1 MATLKSNKRY
11 LNTYEGIYDKISKMP
26 AFRPDEWTVAAN
38 EGAMDMYAAAVD
50 KLNKSNFD
58 YDAYAEELNLD
69 FADTRTRMTALY
81 NAAFADTENKDK
93 ERTRKVIRDGQE
105 ITEKYFASDYDYTK
119 ELIKSNTGYARE
131 QFMTQVAQRAKDE
144 AGFFADFLS
153 TLGTGVAGLAT
164 GLMTGIDNLW
174 AFSKTAVNYVLSA
187 GRIDPVEWMSSDENR
202 IFEDVIPALA
212 DFETEY
218 STMRNVDGSYTTL
231 GKYIGGV
238 MNSLGQM
245 VPSMALGYFT
255 GGAGTAAGLS
265 AKAVGITSQV
275 ASQGSF
281 YAGMM
286 AGNVQESYQQFK
298 DMGADVDS
306 ASILANSAIKSALQW
321 GIERGLGK
329 ILGGTNLDNMVFG
342 VGQKGIASKS
352 LTRSGIFRLLK
363 DAGQEGLEEV
373 LQDTSDFL
381 VNDAFSVYIDAY
393 GVNNELTL
401 QQLFDAAI
409 MGAIASFAGSA
420 KNVLTTRRMVDVKG
434 QKLNKIAS
442 YEYGVNME
450 SFIKNSNEVIEEV
463 KRIENNKSNG
473 ITTDVTSDK
482 LLKAAALETYAAYR
496 MITSIYQ
503 EIGDE
508 RFKKANE
515 LLDTITKNI
524 KEGKYTEKDYTEYVE
539 TMKSQ
544 LGHISELTLKKVA
557 DELSKKDVTK
567 VNQTVTKKDVKDKG
581 GEGTVSEQKKKL
593 EELLTSSDANSV
605 STTDGNVETI
615 VDDNII
621 ISEDRLSKESINEIL
636 QNLASQK
643 LVSSVTELAEK
654 VRLSNDIVEKY
665 RKFTGDDS
673 VDLKTAMTAILF
685 DKSFFGAVLVTG
697 NKDVYKFLSYFAE
710 MEKQLVRGKLR
721 DEIYRNKINEV
732 RKHWFESLAEYAII
746 HDEADLDW
754 TNEIKDAKEKKR
766 FIDRIKRERWTGSV
780 YNRVVEQGIDTL
792 DKNEQEVLKKRFY
805 DAFAQSQATR
815 YWNNLSSDRASA
827 RQAAMYALSQK
838 YHGLFNYK
846 YDGRTYMPDTSVGN
860 RVFNNF
866 LKAANLTVTTLL
878 DEKALSTADKIGNT
892 FENKSVLEYRQSQFS
907 EYTKGSYE
915 FVIKN
920 RTLQVL
926 YKGDVVGYTNLAKE
940 VNAVNEG
947 RFASNAV
954 GETSTRNKELASLL
968 RSDLG
973 VARGYTTIDDVIT
986 EPDLLNNET
995 RDAVKQF
1002 IKDRYGINVKSVD
1015 SQHTLLYLRHYF
1027 VDKLKTV
1034 SIVAKHDGTYVFANI
1049 EPITNMFLD
1058 KNIKITKDTKLV
1070 HIFKASRI
1078 PNGLKLKFVPG
1089 SDAAYFVPYKQSD
1102 VNGDNVTL
1110 FDNTIYIGEELLK
1123 ESPEYV
1129 RFAVAHE
1136 FQHAVQFANSLNLG
1150 LNANWLNRVEA
1161 KQRKEIIADIRKHKP
1176 QLFRNVA
1183 EGSVQELNIAQDYVY
1198 HSTGESQAYGLE
1210 GSEMLDFAPVISR
1223 NVNNQLTLVMPWS
1236 KIYAIK
1242 NVEPITDVAQSM
1254 IIKLADNLYQIE
1266 GLADLDNGKLNYDT
1280 RIDDWRVMHNTY
1292 TYFSK
1297 PVYKFADM
1305 QKNMTWKS
1313 AYEKLIAEQRTSPVY
1328 SLIVRWVRL
1337 PMNTDAAKSEEFK
1350 VNLKNNLSD
1359 KDKHLS
1365 RQLLHQVLAP
1375 DMPFEEFLE
1384 TDVNFCRMQRRGH
1397 LMSSPFVSCYAGATQ
1412 ESIKFCLEGF
1422 YSISSHPQDV
1432 LDTNMIVGTFKPK
1445 DILYYISGDESEILI
1460 EPSKIV
1466 DSKIFKMDNVIRY
1479 DADAVLNDYAIVSED
1494 GAVLVNPE
1502 LSLDKDDYAINIMN
1516 PLTDDILYSYSIA
1529 TGRWKDE
1536 VAPRFMGIIES
1547 DRTLDDYEE
1556 IEDDLELFDSQDD
1569 ITVNGITFHKKSDM
1583 RSDDLV
1589 IHQAYPAR
1597 VYNDS
1602 MFFSFDTNQ
1611 FYRANVLTDRL
1622 AVTNPEGRVITS
1634 EEVETSFAEGNE
1646 KWGMSLARKKS
1657 TEETGIRPPN
1667 KNELA
1672 EDDKRAKNFR
1682 SSPSSPTA
1690 KYAARYYQ
1698 LNEDGTQ
1705 RLDRKGKPLY
1715 NYVYG
1720 EEQKKKR
1727 YVGSRKYAGTKLE
1740 PFTRK
1745 YKKVQIAP
1753 ELQRFILSAEG
1764 LDPILQ
1770 EKIDGKLEGTL
1781 TVQDVMDYFR
1791 SKETIDDKTFK
1802 AINDAFW
1809 QNKHITTFE
1818 ELQKRIDTRMRE
1830 SWALYRVFKVVEEL
1844 HPHKNLLS
1852 DEENTFEWL
1861 YDLVKKNKKY
1871 LDLYVKFLS
1880 EFDTLIKYDKNGVI
1894 ISQKAIKIPDVYA
1907 RIRYMSKYDG
1917 TINSER
1923 NVGSVVRLA
1932 GVLKWETTER
1942 TNKYDLI
1949 EAYQDVVEDLD
1960 MSRDE
1965 IIDAIKNRE
1974 FVKKLKERE
1983 ANFEAEGKSYE
1994 EAKMESLMFLQELSE
2009 ELDGLSM
2016 SELTARYNDRNNL
2029 ERAVVEGVLTD
2040 AFGDYVVIPDGTPVV
2055 TSSHMVNRIKGMMRT
2070 IRRNLTGKELET
2082 IVKENSDIFEK
2093 DFTLRREVY
2102 QNAIK
2107 NKTRSGV
2114 HYENKTVDELTPLLD
2129 RIITIADKA
2138 KASYRNNRDSQKIRE
2153 RYEKEVAKRIKE
2165 QERNQRNQTAKK
2177 IPKIVEIVTEGES
2190 FTIETNKEI
2199 PMPLLKILQVHY
2211 NKTAKSSV
2219 KNLSSDNK
2227 RHVKMVSETFLEANA
2242 ENFNNLTQ
2250 GDVDAILDFY
2260 LNTDVSFNNATAPY
2274 QLAEIWTLTY
2284 LVKMGR
2290 KGTANYVID
2299 SDKLAKVED
2308 LLEKIIKRSATNL
2321 TTWRSAL
2328 KELNPELVIANELS
2342 RKAGVEID
2350 ENDISDIVKAI
2361 ETRDMKKVA
2370 EAKQK
2375 VYDKYLGKVRE
2386 RHNNRKKL
2394 DKALDKIL
2402 QYERLA
2408 MLSGPGTWVR
2418 NWASNQVIS
2427 GTNKVIDKLLSK
2439 LWPKIP
2445 VAEHQ
2450 YRIAGTKVSSEVASY
2465 IKANLID
2472 NKLLEMVIDSLSKY
2486 DIRQDTKGRSH
2497 ETVLAKMI
2505 SDSIAHEFKKGH
2517 ISENKYVAGLE
2528 DFIRKRISDDKA
2540 VQKAALSYLGKMI
2553 TEDLENGKAV
2563 SAEVLSVNY
2572 ITKDFM
2578 TYVAEAFKLAAYDY
2592 MHKPNFLFSLES
2604 QIARKSN
2611 TAYFMYKQIFPFAGA
2626 SWNWFLEGLK
2636 YSPVG
2641 LAKAIY
2647 NYAKLE
2653 NTIERMDKKRQQ
2665 FEYNDVGVSSNF
2677 AQYLTMRDITKGVI
2691 GSVGTLIGILLTAFG
2706 IAKIDEEDDQY
2717 KLNLFDGQVKL
2728 DISELFGTQG
2738 IFLGMAVT
2746 GAIMDDNAKV
2756 DDIVAAA
2763 LDQMFMDSTFS
2774 DFFNTFRY
2782 SENFGDWLT
2791 YQPVSMLNMMIPNF
2805 FKTISA
2811 VTTPY
2816 QVKYSDGV
2824 IGKIGR
2830 LAVNALPGL
2839 FLLFPHY
2846 YDPYTG
2852 EKQVSQKMWLLTKGI
2867 DKLTPFGLSVYN
2879 ISDTEKMMIEQGYK
2893 KSQLS
2898 GRYTVNGES
2907 VKLSAEE
2914 VEAINAYYGK
2924 LNAQDIKELRS
2935 DSVRYTVERDGK
2947 KKNLVWSQ
2955 MTETEKA
2962 AIVNRIMTNN
2972 SGYAKIKVLTEN
2984 GDYKYY
2990 ATDSEYRVLRELG
3003 IVDNIYRKTAKQ
3015 SGFVKN

>member
-1 MATLKSNKRY
+1 MTTLKSNKRY
-11 LNTYEGIYDKISKMP
+11 LNTYEGIYDRVSKMQ
-26 AFRPDEWTVAAN
+26 AFRPDEWTMAAN
-38 EGAMDMYAAAVD
+38 EGTMDMYAAAVD
-50 KLNKSNFD
+50 KLNKNNFD

-93 ERTRKVIRDGQE
+93 ERTRKVFRDGQE

-131 QFMTQVAQRAKDE
+131 QFMMQVAQRAKDE

-153 TLGTGVAGLAT
+153 ALGTGAAGLAT

-174 AFSKTAVNYVLSA
+174 AFSKTAVNYILSA

-265 AKAVGITSQV
+265 AEAVGITSQV

-306 ASILANSAIKSALQW
+306 ASILANSAIKSVLQL

-329 ILGGTNLDNMVFG
+329 ILGGTGLDNMVFG
-342 VGQKGIASKS
+342 IGQKGIASKG
-352 LTRSGIFRLLK
+352 LTRSGILRILK

-393 GVNNELTL
+393 GVNNELTM

-420 KNVLTTRRMVDVKG
+420 KNVLTARRMVDVKG

-450 SFIKNSNEVIEEV
+450 SFVKNSSEVIEEI
-463 KRIENNKSNG
+463 KRIENSKSQG
-473 ITTDVTSDK
+473 VTVDVTSDK
-482 LLKAAALETYAAYR
+482 LLKAAALETYSAYR

-544 LGHISELTLKKVA
+544 LGHVSELAFKKVV

-567 VNQTVTKKDVKDKG
+567 VKETVTKKNVKDKG

-615 VDDNII
+615 VDNDII

-654 VRLSNDIVEKY
+654 VRLSNDILEKY

-685 DKSFFGAVLVTG
+685 DKSFFGTVLVTG

-780 YNRVVEQGIDTL
+780 YNRMVGQGIDAL

-805 DAFAQSQATR
+805 NAFSQSQATR

-920 RTLQVL
+920 RTLQIL

-940 VNAVNEG
+940 VDAVNEG

-995 RDAVKQF
+995 RDAIKQF
-1002 IKDRYGINVKSVD
+1002 IKDRYGINVKFVD
-1015 SQHTLLYLRHYF
+1015 SQDALLYLRHYF

-1049 EPITNMFLD
+1049 EPITDMFLD

-1070 HIFKASRI
+1070 QIFKPSRI

-1136 FQHAVQFANSLNLG
+1136 FVHAVMFANGLNLG

-1176 QLFRNVA
+1176 QLFRNVV
-1183 EGSVQELNIAQDYVY
+1183 EGSAQELNIAQDYVY
-1198 HSTGESQAYGLE
+1198 HSTAESQAYGLE
-1210 GSEMLDFAPVISR
+1210 GSEMLDFAPVISQ
-1223 NVNNQLTLVMPWS
+1223 NVNNQLTLVMPWN
-1236 KIYAIK
+1236 KIYKIK
-1242 NVEPITDVAQSM
+1242 NVKPINDVAQSM
-1254 IIKLADNLYQIE
+1254 ITK
-1266 GLADLDNGKLNYDT
+1266 
-1280 RIDDWRVMHNTY
+1280 
-1292 TYFSK
+1292 
-1297 PVYKFADM
+1297 
-1305 QKNMTWKS
+1305 
-1313 AYEKLIAEQRTSPVY
+1313 
-1328 SLIVRWVRL
+1328 
-1337 PMNTDAAKSEEFK
+1337 
-1350 VNLKNNLSD
+1350 
-1359 KDKHLS
+1359 
-1365 RQLLHQVLAP
+1365 
-1375 DMPFEEFLE
+1375 
-1384 TDVNFCRMQRRGH
+1384 
-1397 LMSSPFVSCYAGATQ
+1397 
-1412 ESIKFCLEGF
+1412 
-1422 YSISSHPQDV
+1422 
-1432 LDTNMIVGTFKPK
+1432 
-1445 DILYYISGDESEILI
+1445 
-1460 EPSKIV
+1460 
-1466 DSKIFKMDNVIRY
+1466 
-1479 DADAVLNDYAIVSED
+1479 
-1494 GAVLVNPE
+1494 
-1502 LSLDKDDYAINIMN
+1502 
-1516 PLTDDILYSYSIA
+1516 
-1529 TGRWKDE
+1529 
-1536 VAPRFMGIIES
+1536 
-1547 DRTLDDYEE
+1547 
-1556 IEDDLELFDSQDD
+1556 
-1569 ITVNGITFHKKSDM
+1569 
-1583 RSDDLV
+1583 
-1589 IHQAYPAR
+1589 
-1597 VYNDS
+1597 
-1602 MFFSFDTNQ
+1602 
-1611 FYRANVLTDRL
+1611 
-1622 AVTNPEGRVITS
+1622 
-1634 EEVETSFAEGNE
+1634 EVETSFANLDSLYDQSLKHESKFKPIGEPDEHFDNVDYFDFLDNSSLNDELIVLSEDPDYNFVTDEQQNEAWERAYEVWEENYNDTLYSWVHGGKNGTKKDVISVLNSDLRRLSFELFNVTYAYGIPFKELLEMDIPFMRMQKNDRLFDDHFVSVSVLGNKYSMLYHLDKWNEVGDKINVIVGTMKLKDALLYIGEAESEVLIHPSKIYKKSKIYTFE
-1646 KWGMSLARKKS
+1646 KYDDGYYVSDGKNVDYVSQDLSPDFYGMSLQPKKS
-1657 TEETGIRPPN
+1657 TKETGVRPPN

-1672 EDDKRAKNFR
+1672 EDDERAKNFL
-1682 SSPSSPTA
+1682 SSASSPTA
-1690 KYAARYYQ
+1690 GYAARYYQ
-1698 LNEDGTQ
+1698 LNKDGTQ
-1705 RLDRKGKPLY
+1705 RLDKRGKPLY

-1770 EKIDGKLEGTL
+1770 EKIDGKLKGTL

-1830 SWALYRVFKVVEEL
+1830 SWALYRTFKVIKEL
-1844 HPHKNLLS
+1844 HPHKDLLS
-1852 DEENTFEWL
+1852 NEELTFEWF
-1861 YDLVKKNKKY
+1861 YDRVSKKKEY
-1871 LDLYVKFLS
+1871 LEVYAKLLT
-1880 EFDTLIKYDKNGVI
+1880 EYDMFNQMSI
-1894 ISQKAIKIPDVYA
+1894 DIPDVYA
-1907 RIRYMSKYDG
+1907 RTRYMSTYDG
-1917 TINSER
+1917 SVKSER
-1923 NVGSVVRLA
+1923 SVASVVRLV
-1932 GVLKWETTER
+1932 GLLNWEKTDRHT
-1942 TNKYDLI
+1942 KYDLV

-1965 IIDAIKNRE
+1965 IIEAIKTRE
-1974 FVKKLKERE
+1974 FVKKLKELE

-1994 EAKMESLMFLQELSE
+1994 EVKMESLMFLQELLK
-2009 ELDGLSM
+2009 ELHGLSM
-2016 SELTARYNDRNNL
+2016 SELTARYNGRDNL
-2029 ERAVVEGVLTD
+2029 ERAVVEGVVAD
-2040 AFGDYVVIPDGTPVV
+2040 AFGDYVVIPDSTPVV
-2055 TSSHMVNRIKGMMRT
+2055 TSSHMVNRMKGMMRT
-2070 IRRNLTGKELET
+2070 IRRNLTGKELEAT
-2082 IVKENSDIFEK
+2082 IKENSDIFEK

-2102 QNAIK
+2102 QNAIR

-2129 RIITIADKA
+2129 RIITIADNA

-2177 IPKIVEIVTEGES
+2177 IPKVVEIVTEGES

-2211 NKTAKSSV
+2211 NKTAKSAV

-2242 ENFNNLTQ
+2242 ENLNNLTQ

-2284 LVKMGR
+2284 LVKKGR

-2299 SDKLAKVED
+2299 SDKLTKVED

-2328 KELNPELVIANELS
+2328 KELNPELVIANEMS
-2342 RKAGVEID
+2342 RKAGVKIAE
-2350 ENDISDIVKAI
+2350 EDIGDIVKAI

-2375 VYDKYLGKVRE
+2375 VYDKYLGEVRE

-2418 NWASNQVIS
+2418 NWASNTVIS
-2427 GTNKVIDKLLSK
+2427 GTNKTIDKLLSK

-2445 VAEHQ
+2445 LAEHQ

-2563 SAEVLSVNY
+2563 STEVLSENY
-2572 ITKDFM
+2572 ITKNFM

-2665 FEYNDVGVSSNF
+2665 FEYNDVGVSSSF
-2677 AQYLTMRDITKGVI
+2677 AQYLTMRDISKGVI

-2805 FKTISA
+2805 FKTIST
-2811 VTTPY
+2811 VTMPY

-2824 IGKIGR
+2824 IGKIER

-2852 EKQVSQKMWLLTKGI
+2852 EKQVSQKFWPFTKAI
-2867 DKLTPFGLSVYN
+2867 DKMTPLGLSVYN

-2907 VKLSAEE
+2907 VRLSAKE

-2935 DSVRYTVERDGK
+2935 DSVRYVVERDGK

>member
-11 LNTYEGIYDKISKMP
+11 LNTYEGIYDRISKAQ

-38 EGAMDMYAAAVD
+38 EGTMDMYATAID
-50 KLNKSNFD
+50 KLNEKNFD
-58 YDAYAEELNLD
+58 YDAYADELNLD

-93 ERTRKVIRDGQE
+93 ERTRKVFRDGQE
-105 ITEKYFASDYDYTK
+105 FTEKYFASDYDYTK

-131 QFMTQVAQRAKDE
+131 QFMTQVAQNAKDE

-153 TLGTGVAGLAT
+153 ALGTGVAGLAT

-174 AFSKTAVNYVLSA
+174 AFSKTAVNYVLSM
-187 GRIDPVEWMSSDENR
+187 GKIDPVAWMSSDENR

-231 GKYIGGV
+231 GKYVGGV

-255 GGAGTAAGLS
+255 AGAGTAAGLS
-265 AKAVGITSQV
+265 AKAVGVASQV

-281 YAGMM
+281 YGGMM

-306 ASILANSAIKSALQW
+306 ASILANAAVKSALQW

-329 ILGGTNLDNMVFG
+329 ILGGTGLDNMVFG
-342 VGQKGIASKS
+342 IGQKGIASKS
-352 LTRSGIFRLLK
+352 LTRSGLIRVLK

-381 VNDAFSVYIDAY
+381 VNNAFSIYIDAY
-393 GVNNELTL
+393 GVNNELTM

-420 KNVLTTRRMVDVKG
+420 KNVITTRRMVDVKG

-450 SFIKNSNEVIEEV
+450 SFVKNSSEVIEEV
-463 KRIENNKSNG
+463 KRIESSKSQSV
-473 ITTDVTSDK
+473 TTDVTSDK

-515 LLDTITKNI
+515 LLDTITQNI
-524 KEGKYTEKDYTEYVE
+524 KDGKYTEKDYAEYVE

-544 LGHISELTLKKVA
+544 LGHVSELAFNKVV
-557 DELSKKDVTK
+557 DELAKKDVTEVK
-567 VNQTVTKKDVKDKG
+567 ETATKKSV
-581 GEGTVSEQKKKL
+581 EGKKETVSKQKEKLEKLLTVSEAD
-593 EELLTSSDANSV
+593 TVSV
-605 STTDGNVETI
+605 TDGNVETET
-615 VDDNII
+615 DNNII
-621 ISEDRLSKESINEIL
+621 ISENRLSNESINEIL
-636 QNLASQK
+636 KNLAAQK
-643 LVSSVTELAEK
+643 LVNGVTEMSSKIGLQKEI
-654 VRLSNDIVEKY
+654 LEKY
-665 RKFTGDDS
+665 RKFTGNDNTS
-673 VDLKTAMTAILF
+673 TKTAMTALLY
-685 DKSFFGAVLVTG
+685 DKHFFGAMLLTG
-697 NKDVYKFLSYFAE
+697 NKDVYRFLSYFSE
-710 MEKQLVRGKLR
+710 LEKGLVHGKLR
-721 DEIYRNKINEV
+721 DEIYRNKIEEV
-732 RKHWFESLAEYAII
+732 RKHWFESLTEYAII
-746 HDEADLDW
+746 HNEADLDW
-754 TNEIKDAKEKKR
+754 VNEIKDAKERKR
-766 FIDRIKRERWTGSV
+766 VTDRIKRERWTGDV
-780 YNRVVEQGIDTL
+780 HNKVVTKGIDAL
-792 DKNEQEVLKKRFY
+792 SKNEQEVLKKRFY
-805 DAFAQSQATR
+805 DAFSQSQATR
-815 YWNNLSSDRASA
+815 HWNNLSSDRASA
-827 RQAAMYALSQK
+827 RQASMNALSQK
-838 YHGLFNYK
+838 YHGLFDYK
-846 YDGRTYMPDTSVGN
+846 YDGKTYLPDTSIGN

-866 LKAANLTVTTLL
+866 LKAANLTISTLL
-878 DEKALSTADKIGNT
+878 DEKSLTRADKIGNT
-892 FENKSVLEYRQSQFS
+892 FDTKSVLEYRQSQFY
-907 EYTKGSYE
+907 EYSNHAYE
-915 FVIKN
+915 FTVKN

-926 YKGDVVGYTNLAKE
+926 YKGDVVGYTNLAKD
-940 VNAVNEG
+940 VDAVNEG
-947 RFASNAV
+947 RLASNAV
-954 GETSTRNKELASLL
+954 GETSTRNKELVTLL

-973 VARGYTTIDDVIT
+973 VMRGYTTIDDVIV
-986 EPDLLNNET
+986 EPNLLNDET
-995 RDAVKQF
+995 KNDIKQF
-1002 IKDRYGINVKSVD
+1002 IKNRYGINVKSVD
-1015 SQHTLLYLRHYF
+1015 SQHALLYLRHYF

-1034 SIVAKHDGTYVFANI
+1034 SVVAKHDGTYVFANI

-1070 HIFKASRI
+1070 QIFKESRI
-1078 PNGLKLKFVPG
+1078 PNGLKLKFVPN

-1150 LNANWLNRVEA
+1150 LNANWLNQVEG

-1176 QLFRNVA
+1176 QLFRNVT

-1210 GSEMLDFAPVISR
+1210 GSQMLDFAPVISQ

-1236 KIYAIK
+1236 KIYKIK
-1242 NVEPITDVAQSM
+1242 NVEPIADVAQSM
-1254 IIKLADNLYQIE
+1254 ITKLADNLYQIE

-1292 TYFSK
+1292 TYFNK

-1305 QKNMTWKS
+1305 RMNTTWRNVYDELVTKQKIS
-1313 AYEKLIAEQRTSPVY
+1313 SVGPLIDEW
-1328 SLIVRWVRL
+1328 IRL

-1350 VNLKNNLSD
+1350 VKLKDSLSNE
-1359 KDKHLS
+1359 DKHLS
-1365 RQLLHQVLAP
+1365 RQLLHHVLAP
-1375 DMPFEEFLE
+1375 DMPFDEFLE

-1445 DILYYISGDESEILI
+1445 DILCYISGDESEILI

-1479 DADAVLNDYAIVSED
+1479 DVDAVLNNYGIVSED
-1494 GAVLVNPE
+1494 GVVIVNPE
-1502 LSLDKDDYAINIMN
+1502 FSLDKNFYCINIIN
-1516 PLTDDILYSYSIA
+1516 SLTGEILYTYSIA
-1529 TGRWKDE
+1529 SEKWEDD

-1547 DRTLDDYEE
+1547 DRTFEEE
-1556 IEDDLELFDSQDD
+1556 IIEDGLELFDSQDD
-1569 ITVNGITFHKKSDM
+1569 VTINDITFHKKCDM
-1583 RSDDLV
+1583 RSRDAV
-1589 IHQAYPAR
+1589 IHQAYPVNYR
-1597 VYNDS
+1597 GKLF
-1602 MFFSFDTNQ
+1602 FFSFSRNR
-1611 FYRANVLTDRL
+1611 FYNANVLTDRL
-1622 AVTNPEGRVITS
+1622 AVTDPDGRVITS

-1657 TEETGIRPPN
+1657 TEETGVRPPN

-1672 EDDKRAKNFR
+1672 EDDKRAKNFI

-1690 KYAARYYQ
+1690 KYAARYYK

-1705 RLDRKGKPLY
+1705 RLDNQGKPIY
-1715 NYVYG
+1715 SYVPG
-1720 EEQKKKR
+1720 EGQKKKR

-1745 YKKVQIAP
+1745 YKRVQIAP

-1770 EKIDGKLEGTL
+1770 EKIDGKLKGTL

-1818 ELQKRIDTRMRE
+1818 ELQNHIDTQMRE
-1830 SWALYRVFKVVEEL
+1830 SWALYRVFRVEEEL
-1844 HPHKNLLS
+1844 HSYKDLLS
-1852 DEENTFEWL
+1852 SEEATFEWL
-1861 YDLVKKNKKY
+1861 YDLISKNEKY
-1871 LDLYVKFLS
+1871 LKAYAKLLAEYDAIHQRSFDIS
-1880 EFDTLIKYDKNGVI
+1880 ET
-1894 ISQKAIKIPDVYA
+1894 YA
-1907 RIRYMSKYDG
+1907 RTRYMSTYDG
-1917 TINSER
+1917 TLKSER
-1923 NVGSVVRLA
+1923 DVASVVRLA
-1932 GVLKWETTER
+1932 GVLNWNITHKNT
-1942 TNKYDLI
+1942 KYDLV
-1949 EAYQDVVEDLD
+1949 EVYQDVVEDLS

-1965 IIDAIKNRE
+1965 IIDAIKTRE
-1974 FVKKLKERE
+1974 FVKKGKELM
-1983 ANFEAEGKSYE
+1983 AEGRSYE
-1994 EAKMESLMFLQELSE
+1994 ETKMESLMFLQELSE

-2016 SELTARYNDRNNL
+2016 SELTARYNGRDNL
-2029 ERAVVEGVLTD
+2029 ERAAVEGVVAD
-2040 AFGDYVVIPDGTPVV
+2040 AFGDYVVIPDSTPVV
-2055 TSSHMVNRIKGMMRT
+2055 TSSHMVNRMRGMMRT
-2070 IRRNLTGKELET
+2070 IRRNLTGKELENLA
-2082 IVKENSDIFEK
+2082 KENSDIFEK

-2114 HYENKTVDELTPLLD
+2114 HYENKTVDELAPLLD

-2177 IPKIVEIVTEGES
+2177 IPKVVEIVTDGES

-2211 NKTAKSSV
+2211 NRTAKSSV

-2227 RHVKMVSETFLEANA
+2227 RHVKMVSETFLDANA

-2284 LVKMGR
+2284 LVKTGR
-2290 KGTANYVID
+2290 KGTANYIID
-2299 SDKLAKVED
+2299 ADKLAKVED

-2328 KELNPELVIANELS
+2328 KELNPEVTIASALS
-2342 RKAGVEID
+2342 RKAGVEIAD
-2350 ENDISDIVKAI
+2350 NDIESIIKAI
-2361 ETRDMKKVA
+2361 QTRDMEKVQT
-2370 EAKQK
+2370 AKNK
-2375 VYDKYLGKVRE
+2375 VYNKYIEDVRK
-2386 RHNNRKKL
+2386 RHNDRKKL
-2394 DKALDKIL
+2394 DKALDKII

-2418 NWASNQVIS
+2418 NWASNAVIT
-2427 GTNKVIDKLLSK
+2427 GINKGADKMNGNIEKILSK
-2439 LWPKIP
+2439 LWPKSQMI
-2445 VAEHQ
+2445 ERQ
-2450 YRIAGTKVSSEVASY
+2450 YRIAGTKVSDEVASY

-2472 NKLLEMVIDSLSKY
+2472 NKLLEMVIDSISKY
-2486 DIRQDTKGRSH
+2486 DVRQSVKGRSH
-2497 ETVLAKMI
+2497 ESVLANMI

-2517 ISENKYVAGLE
+2517 LSDNRYVSAVEN
-2528 DFIRKRISDDKA
+2528 FIRKMISDDKS
-2540 VQKAALSYLGKMI
+2540 VQKAAISYLGKMI
-2553 TEDLENGKAV
+2553 TEDVESGRISAKSEILSEN
-2563 SAEVLSVNY
+2563 S
-2572 ITKDFM
+2572 ITKGFM
-2578 TYVAEAFKLAAYDY
+2578 IYVAEAFKLASYDY
-2592 MHKPNFLFSLES
+2592 MHKPNFLFALES
-2604 QIARKSN
+2604 QIAKKSN

-2626 SWNWFLEGLK
+2626 SWNWFMEGLK

-2653 NTIERMDKKRQQ
+2653 NTVERMDRKRMQ
-2665 FEYNDVGVSSNF
+2665 FENNDTGVSSDF
-2677 AQYLTMRDITKGVI
+2677 AKYLTLRDITKGVI
-2691 GSVGTLIGILLTAFG
+2691 GSVGTLIGVLLAAFG
-2706 IAKIDEEDDQY
+2706 IAKIDEDDDQY

-2728 DISELFGTQG
+2728 DISEIFGTQG
-2738 IFLGMAVT
+2738 IFLGMAIT
-2746 GAIMDDNAKV
+2746 GSIMDDNAKIEDV
-2756 DDIVAAA
+2756 IAAA
-2763 LDQMFMDSTFS
+2763 LDQMFIDSTFS

-2782 SENFGDWLT
+2782 SQNFGDWLT

-2805 FKTISA
+2805 LKVTSA
-2811 VTTPY
+2811 LSTPY
-2816 QVKYSDGV
+2816 QVKYSDG
-2824 IGKIGR
+2824 ILGKIER

-2839 FLLFPHY
+2839 SYAFPHY

-2852 EKQVSQKMWLLTKGI
+2852 EKQVADKLWFLTKSI
-2867 DKLTPFGLSVYN
+2867 DRLTPFGLSVYN
-2879 ISDTEKMMIEQGYK
+2879 ISDTEKMMIEQGYNK
-2893 KSQLS
+2893 GQLS

-2907 VKLSAEE
+2907 VRLSAEE
-2914 VEAINAYYGK
+2914 VESINAYYGK
-2924 LNAQDIKELRS
+2924 LNAQDIKELQS

-2990 ATDSEYRVLRELG
+2990 ATDSEYRILRELG

>member
-1 MATLKSNKRY
+1 MTTLKSNKRY
-11 LNTYEGIYDKISKMP
+11 LNTYEGIYDKVSKMQ
-26 AFRPDEWTVAAN
+26 AFRPDEWTAAAN
-38 EGAMDMYAAAVD
+38 EGAMDMYAAAVE
-50 KLNKSNFD
+50 KLNERNFD
-58 YDAYAEELNLD
+58 YNAYAEELNLD

-93 ERTRKVIRDGQE
+93 ERTRKVVRDGQE
-105 ITEKYFASDYDYTK
+105 FTEKYFASDYDYTK

-131 QFMTQVAQRAKDE
+131 QFMMQVAQRAKDE

-153 TLGTGVAGLAT
+153 VLGTGAAGLAT

-187 GRIDPVEWMSSDENR
+187 GKIDPVEWMSSDENR

-329 ILGGTNLDNMVFG
+329 IFGGTNLDNMVFG
-342 VGQKGIASKS
+342 VGQKGIASKG
-352 LTRSGIFRLLK
+352 LTRSGILRMLK

-473 ITTDVTSDK
+473 VTIDVTSDK

-503 EIGDE
+503 EIGDD

-524 KEGKYTEKDYTEYVE
+524 KDGKYTEKDYTEYVE

-544 LGHISELTLKKVA
+544 LGHVSELAFKKVV

-654 VRLSNDIVEKY
+654 VHLSGDIVEKY

-685 DKSFFGAVLVTG
+685 DKSFFGAVLLTG

-746 HDEADLDW
+746 HEEADLDW

-766 FIDRIKRERWTGSV
+766 FIDRIKRERWTGDV
-780 YNRVVEQGIDTL
+780 YNRVIERGVDAL
-792 DKNEQEVLKKRFY
+792 DKNEKEVLNKRFY

-878 DEKALSTADKIGNT
+878 DEKALSTADKTGNT

-920 RTLQVL
+920 RTLQIL

-940 VNAVNEG
+940 VDAVNEG

-995 RDAVKQF
+995 RDAIKQF
-1002 IKDRYGINVKSVD
+1002 VKDRYGINVKSID

-1058 KNIKITKDTKLV
+1058 KNVKITKDTKLAQ
-1070 HIFKASRI
+1070 IFKESRI

-1236 KIYAIK
+1236 EIYKIK

-1254 IIKLADNLYQIE
+1254 ITKLADNLYQIE

-1280 RIDDWRVMHNTY
+1280 RIDDWRVMRNTY
-1292 TYFSK
+1292 TYFNK

-1305 QKNMTWKS
+1305 RTNMTWKS
-1313 AYEKLIAEQRTSPVY
+1313 AYEELVMKQKTSPVGP
-1328 SLIVRWVRL
+1328 LIDDWIRL
-1337 PMNTDAAKSEEFK
+1337 PMNTDAAESEEFK
-1350 VNLKNNLSD
+1350 AKLKSSLTD
-1359 KDKHLS
+1359 EDKHLS
-1365 RQLLHQVLAP
+1365 RQLLHHVLAP

-1412 ESIKFCLEGF
+1412 ESIRFCLEGF
-1422 YSISSHPQDV
+1422 YSISSHPKDV

-1445 DILYYISGDESEILI
+1445 DILCYISGKESEILI

-1466 DSKIFKMDNVIRY
+1466 DSKIFKMDNVMHFDV
-1479 DADAVLNDYAIVSED
+1479 DALLNNYAVVSED
-1494 GAVLVNPE
+1494 GMVLVNPE
-1502 LSLDKDDYAINIMN
+1502 FRLSVDAKSILEAVDKKINIIN
-1516 PLTDDILYSYSIA
+1516 PLTGEIIYTYSIT
-1529 TGRWKDE
+1529 TGTWEDD
-1536 VAPRFMGIIES
+1536 VAPRFMGTIES
-1547 DRTLDDYEE
+1547 DRTLDDEM
-1556 IEDDLELFDSQDD
+1556 IDDDLELFDSQDD
-1569 ITVNGITFHKKSDM
+1569 VVINDITFHKKCDM
-1583 RSDDLV
+1583 RSRDVV
-1589 IHQAYPAR
+1589 IHQVFPVHHYHHLF
-1597 VYNDS
+1597 
-1602 MFFSFDTNQ
+1602 FFSFDTNK
-1611 FYRANVLTDRL
+1611 FHRADVLTNRL
-1622 AVTNPEGRVITS
+1622 AVTDPEGRVITS

-1657 TEETGIRPPN
+1657 TEETGVRPPN

-1672 EDDKRAKNFR
+1672 EDDERAKNFR
-1682 SSPSSPTA
+1682 SSASSPTA

-1698 LNEDGTQ
+1698 INEDGTQ
-1705 RLDRKGKPLY
+1705 RLDKQGKPIY
-1715 NYVYG
+1715 TYVSG

-1770 EKIDGKLEGTL
+1770 EKIDGKLKGTL

-1818 ELQKRIDTRMRE
+1818 ELQNHIETQMRE
-1830 SWALYRVFKVVEEL
+1830 SWALYRVFRVVEEL
-1844 HPHKNLLS
+1844 HSYKDLLS
-1852 DEENTFEWL
+1852 SEEVTFEWL
-1861 YDLVKKNKKY
+1861 YDLISKNEKY
-1871 LDLYVKFLS
+1871 LK
-1880 EFDTLIKYDKNGVI
+1880 
-1894 ISQKAIKIPDVYA
+1894 VYA
-1907 RIRYMSKYDG
+1907 KLLAEYDAIQQRSFDISDTYARTRYMSTYDG
-1917 TINSER
+1917 SVKSER
-1923 NVGSVVRLA
+1923 DVASVVRLA
-1932 GVLKWETTER
+1932 GVLNWNTTHKN
-1942 TNKYDLI
+1942 TKYDLV
-1949 EAYQDVVEDLD
+1949 EVYQDVVEDLD

-1965 IIDAIKNRE
+1965 IIDTIKTRE
-1974 FVKKLKERE
+1974 FVKKGKELM
-1983 ANFEAEGKSYE
+1983 AEGKSYE
-1994 EAKMESLMFLQELSE
+1994 ETKMESLMFLQELSE

-2016 SELTARYNDRNNL
+2016 SELTARYNGRDNL
-2029 ERAVVEGVLTD
+2029 ERAAVEGVLTD

-2055 TSSHMVNRIKGMMRT
+2055 TSSHMVNRMKGMMRT
-2070 IRRNLTGKELET
+2070 IRRNLPGKELET

-2102 QNAIK
+2102 QNAIR

-2129 RIITIADKA
+2129 RIAAIKDKA
-2138 KASYRNNRDSQKIRE
+2138 KASYRNNRDSQKIHE

-2177 IPKIVEIVTEGES
+2177 IPKVVEIITEGES

-2260 LNTDVSFNNATAPY
+2260 LSTDVSFNNATAPY

-2299 SDKLAKVED
+2299 SDKLTKVED

-2350 ENDISDIVKAI
+2350 ENDIGDIVKAI

-2375 VYDKYLGKVRE
+2375 VYDKYLGEVRE

-2408 MLSGPGTWVR
+2408 MLSGPGTWAR
-2418 NWASNQVIS
+2418 NWASNTAIS
-2427 GTNKVIDKLLSK
+2427 LTNKGVDALLSK
-2439 LWPKIP
+2439 LWPKTHM
-2445 VAEHQ
+2445 AEHQ
-2450 YRIAGTKVSSEVASY
+2450 YRIAGTKVSNEVASY
-2465 IKANLID
+2465 IEANLID

-2486 DIRQDTKGRSH
+2486 DIRQDTKGRNH

-2517 ISENKYVAGLE
+2517 ISENKYVAGME
-2528 DFIRKRISDDKA
+2528 DFIRKKISDDKA

-2563 SAEVLSVNY
+2563 RAEVLSENY

-2578 TYVAEAFKLAAYDY
+2578 TYVAEAFKLASYDY

-2677 AQYLTMRDITKGVI
+2677 AQYLTLRDISKGVI

-2706 IAKIDEEDDQY
+2706 MAKIDEEDDQY

-2728 DISELFGTQG
+2728 DISEIFGTQG

-2746 GAIMDDNAKV
+2746 GAIMDDDAKV
-2756 DDIVAAA
+2756 DDVVAAA
-2763 LDQMFMDSTFS
+2763 LDQMFIDSTFS

-2791 YQPVSMLNMMIPNF
+2791 YQPVSMLNMMVPNF
-2805 FKTISA
+2805 FKTISTI
-2811 VTTPY
+2811 TTPY
-2816 QVKYSDGV
+2816 QVKYNDGI
-2824 IGKIGR
+2824 IGKIER

-2852 EKQVSQKMWLLTKGI
+2852 EKQVTQKMWWLTKGI

-2907 VKLSAEE
+2907 VKLSAGE

-2955 MTETEKA
+2955 MTEKEKA

>member
-11 LNTYEGIYDKISKMP
+11 LNTYEGIYDRVSKMQ
-26 AFRPDEWTVAAN
+26 AFRPDEWTMAAN
-38 EGAMDMYAAAVD
+38 EGTMDMYAAAVD
-50 KLNKSNFD
+50 KLNKNNFD

-93 ERTRKVIRDGQE
+93 ERTRKVFRDGQE

-131 QFMTQVAQRAKDE
+131 KFMTQVAQKARDE

-153 TLGTGVAGLAT
+153 ALGTGAAGLAT

-174 AFSKTAVNYVLSA
+174 AFSKTAVNYILSA

-202 IFEDVIPALA
+202 IFEDIIPALA

-218 STMRNVDGSYTTL
+218 STMRNVDGSYSTL
-231 GKYIGGV
+231 GKFIGGV

-245 VPSMALGYFT
+245 VPSMLLGYFT
-255 GGAGTAAGLS
+255 GGVGTAAGLS
-265 AKAVGITSQV
+265 AEAVGVTSQI

-286 AGNVQESYQQFK
+286 AGNVQDSYQQFK

-329 ILGGTNLDNMVFG
+329 ILGGTGLDNMVFG
-342 VGQKGIASKS
+342 VGQKGIASKG
-352 LTRSGIFRLLK
+352 LTRSGILRVLK

-393 GVNNELTL
+393 GVNNELTM

-420 KNVLTTRRMVDVKG
+420 KNIITTRRMVDVKG
-434 QKLNKIAS
+434 EKLNKIAS

-463 KRIENNKSNG
+463 KRIESSKSQG
-473 ITTDVTSDK
+473 VTTDVTSDK

-503 EIGDE
+503 EIGDK

-544 LGHISELTLKKVA
+544 LGHVSELAFKKVV

-567 VNQTVTKKDVKDKG
+567 VKQTVTKKDVKVKDKG

-615 VDDNII
+615 VDNDII

-754 TNEIKDAKEKKR
+754 TNEIKDAKERKR
-766 FIDRIKRERWTGSV
+766 LIDRIKRERWTGDV
-780 YNRVVEQGIDTL
+780 YNRVVEQGVDAL

-805 DAFAQSQATR
+805 NAFSQSQATR
-815 YWNNLSSDRASA
+815 HWNNLSSDRASA
-827 RQAAMYALSQK
+827 RQAAMNALSQK

-878 DEKALSTADKIGNT
+878 DEKALSTADKVGNT
-892 FENKSVLEYRQSQFS
+892 FDNKSILEYRQSQFS

-920 RTLQVL
+920 RTLQIL

-940 VNAVNEG
+940 VDAVNEG

-995 RDAVKQF
+995 RDAIKQF

-1015 SQHTLLYLRHYF
+1015 SQHALLYLRHYF

-1049 EPITNMFLD
+1049 EPITDTFID

-1070 HIFKASRI
+1070 QIFKPSRI

-1129 RFAVAHE
+1129 RFVVAHE
-1136 FQHAVQFANSLNLG
+1136 FVHAVMFANGLNLG

-1183 EGSVQELNIAQDYVY
+1183 EGSIQELNIAQDYVY
-1198 HSTGESQAYGLE
+1198 HSTAESQAYGLE
-1210 GSEMLDFAPVISR
+1210 GSEMLDFAPVISQ

-1236 KIYAIK
+1236 KIYKIK

-1254 IIKLADNLYQIE
+1254 ITKLADNLYQIE
-1266 GLADLDNGKLNYDT
+1266 GLADLDNGKLNYDMQ
-1280 RIDDWRVMHNTY
+1280 ID
-1292 TYFSK
+1292 K
-1297 PVYKFADM
+1297 PVYKFGNTRTDM
-1305 QKNMTWKS
+1305 PWGVM
-1313 AYEKLIAEQRTSPVY
+1313 YESLITEQRTSPI
-1328 SLIVRWVRL
+1328 SPLIDEWVRM
-1337 PMNTDAAKSEEFK
+1337 PENTDAAKSEEFK
-1350 VNLKNNLSD
+1350 AKLKNSLTDED
-1359 KDKHLS
+1359 KRLS
-1365 RQLLHQVLAP
+1365 RQLLHHVLAP
-1375 DMPFEEFLE
+1375 DMPFDEFLE

-1412 ESIKFCLEGF
+1412 ESIRLCLENF
-1422 YSISSHPQDV
+1422 YSISSHRQDV

-1445 DILYYISGDESEILI
+1445 DILYYIFSDESEILI

-1466 DSKIFKMDNVIRY
+1466 GSKIFKMDNAMHF
-1479 DADAVLNDYAIVSED
+1479 DADALLNDYAVVSED
-1494 GAVLVNPE
+1494 GMVIVNPE
-1502 LSLDKDDYAINIMN
+1502 FSWDKDDHTINIIN
-1516 PLTDDILYSYSIA
+1516 PLTDEILYSYSIA
-1529 TGRWKDE
+1529 DKSWEND
-1536 VAPRFMGIIES
+1536 VLPRFMGTIES
-1547 DRTLDDYEE
+1547 DRILDDDYEV
-1556 IEDDLELFDSQDD
+1556 IENDLELFDSGDD
-1569 ITVNGITFHKKSDM
+1569 VTINGITFRDCCIRSGDM
-1583 RSDDLV
+1583 V
-1589 IHQAYPAR
+1589 IYEAFPINHYQR
-1597 VYNDS
+1597 LF
-1602 MFFSFDTNQ
+1602 FFSFSQNG
-1611 FYRANVLTDRL
+1611 FFRANVLTDRL
-1622 AVTNPEGRVITS
+1622 AVTDPEGRVITS

-1657 TEETGIRPPN
+1657 TEETGVRPPN

-1672 EDDKRAKNFR
+1672 EDDKRAKNFI
-1682 SSPSSPTA
+1682 SSASSPTA
-1690 KYAARYYQ
+1690 GYAARYYR

-1705 RLDRKGKPLY
+1705 RLDRRGKPLY

-1770 EKIDGKLEGTL
+1770 EKIDGKLKGTL

-1818 ELQKRIDTRMRE
+1818 ELQNRIDTRMRE

-1844 HPHKNLLS
+1844 RPHRDLLS
-1852 DEENTFEWL
+1852 NEELTFEWF
-1861 YDLVKKNKKY
+1861 YDRVSKKKEY
-1871 LDLYVKFLS
+1871 LEVYAKLLT
-1880 EFDTLIKYDKNGVI
+1880 EYDMFNQMSI
-1894 ISQKAIKIPDVYA
+1894 DIPDVYA
-1907 RIRYMSKYDG
+1907 RTRYMSTYDG
-1917 TINSER
+1917 SVKSER
-1923 NVGSVVRLA
+1923 SVASVVRLV
-1932 GVLKWETTER
+1932 GLLNWEKTDRHT
-1942 TNKYDLI
+1942 KYDLV
-1949 EAYQDVVEDLD
+1949 EAYQDVIEDLD

-1974 FVKKLKERE
+1974 FVKKLKELE

-1994 EAKMESLMFLQELSE
+1994 EVKMESLMFLQELSE

-2016 SELTARYNDRNNL
+2016 SELTARYNGRDNL
-2029 ERAVVEGVLTD
+2029 ERTAVEGVVVD
-2040 AFGDYVVIPDGTPVV
+2040 AFGDYVVIPDSTPVV
-2055 TSSHMVNRIKGMMRT
+2055 TSSHMVNRMKGMMRT
-2070 IRRNLTGKELET
+2070 IRRNLTGKGLEAT
-2082 IVKENSDIFEK
+2082 IKENSDIFEK

-2177 IPKIVEIVTEGES
+2177 IPKVVEIVTEGES

-2199 PMPLLKILQVHY
+2199 PMSLLKILQVHY
-2211 NKTAKSSV
+2211 NRTAKTSV
-2219 KNLSSDNK
+2219 KNLSSDNE
-2227 RHVKMVSETFLEANA
+2227 RHIKMVSKTFLETNA

-2274 QLAEIWTLTY
+2274 QVAEIWTLTT
-2284 LVKMGR
+2284 LIKMGR

-2299 SDKLAKVED
+2299 SDKLAKAEK
-2308 LLEKIIKRSATNL
+2308 LLKHIMERSAINMV
-2321 TTWRSAL
+2321 TWRSAL

-2350 ENDISDIVKAI
+2350 ENDIGDIMKAI

-2375 VYDKYLGKVRE
+2375 VYDKYLGEVRK
-2386 RHNNRKKL
+2386 RYNNRKKL
-2394 DKALDKIL
+2394 DKVLDRIL

-2418 NWASNQVIS
+2418 NWASNKVIS

-2445 VAEHQ
+2445 LAEHQ
-2450 YRIAGTKVSSEVASY
+2450 YRIAGTKVSNEVASY
-2465 IKANLID
+2465 IEANLID

-2497 ETVLAKMI
+2497 ENVLAKMI

-2553 TEDLENGKAV
+2553 TEDLENGRAV
-2563 SAEVLSVNY
+2563 STEVLSENY
-2572 ITKDFM
+2572 ITKNFM

-2665 FEYNDVGVSSNF
+2665 FEYNDVGVSSSF
-2677 AQYLTMRDITKGVI
+2677 AQYLTMRDISKGVI

-2728 DISELFGTQG
+2728 DISEIFGTQG

-2746 GAIMDDNAKV
+2746 GAIMDDDAKV

-2805 FKTISA
+2805 FKTIST
-2811 VTTPY
+2811 VTMPY

-2824 IGKIGR
+2824 IGKIER

-2852 EKQVSQKMWLLTKGI
+2852 EKQVSQKFWPFTKAI
-2867 DKLTPFGLSVYN
+2867 DKMTPLGLSVYN

-2907 VKLSAEE
+2907 VRLSAEE

>member
-1 MATLKSNKRY
+1 MATLKSNRRY
-11 LNTYEGIYDKISKMP
+11 LNTYEGIYDRISKMQ
-26 AFRPDEWTVAAN
+26 AFRPDEWTAAAN
-38 EGAMDMYAAAVD
+38 EGTMDMYAAAVD

-93 ERTRKVIRDGQE
+93 ERTRKVVRDGQE

-131 QFMTQVAQRAKDE
+131 QFMMQVAQKAKDE
-144 AGFFADFLS
+144 AGFFTDFLS
-153 TLGTGVAGLAT
+153 ALGTGVSGLAT

-218 STMRNVDGSYTTL
+218 STMRNVDGSYTNM

-342 VGQKGIASKS
+342 IGQKGIASKS
-352 LTRSGIFRLLK
+352 LTRSGIFRILK

-381 VNDAFSVYIDAY
+381 ANDAFSVYIDAY
-393 GVNNELTL
+393 GVNNELTM

-420 KNVLTTRRMVDVKG
+420 KNVLTTRRMTDVKG

-463 KRIENNKSNG
+463 KRIENDKSNG

-524 KEGKYTEKDYTEYVE
+524 KDGKYTEKDYTEYVE

-544 LGHISELTLKKVA
+544 LGHVSELAFKKVV

-567 VNQTVTKKDVKDKG
+567 VNQTVTKKDVKVKDKG

-615 VDDNII
+615 VDNDII

-654 VRLSNDIVEKY
+654 VHLSGDIVEKY
-665 RKFTGDDS
+665 RKFTGDDN

-697 NKDVYKFLSYFAE
+697 DKDVYRFLSYFAE

-732 RKHWFESLAEYAII
+732 RKHWFESLTEYVII
-746 HDEADLDW
+746 HEEADLDW

-815 YWNNLSSDRASA
+815 HWNNLSSDRASA

-878 DEKALSTADKIGNT
+878 DEKALSTADKVGNT
-892 FENKSVLEYRQSQFS
+892 FENKSVLEYRQSQFG

-940 VNAVNEG
+940 VDAVNEG

-995 RDAVKQF
+995 RDAIKQF
-1002 IKDRYGINVKSVD
+1002 VKDRYGINAKSID

-1049 EPITNMFLD
+1049 EPIANMFLD
-1058 KNIKITKDTKLV
+1058 KNIKITKDTKLTQ
-1070 HIFKASRI
+1070 IFKESRI
-1078 PNGLKLKFVPG
+1078 PNGLKLKFVPN

-1102 VNGDNVTL
+1102 INGDNVTL

-1150 LNANWLNRVEA
+1150 LSTNWLNRVEA

-1176 QLFRNVA
+1176 QLFRNVV

-1210 GSEMLDFAPVISR
+1210 GSEMLDFAPVISQ

-1236 KIYAIK
+1236 KIYKIK
-1242 NVEPITDVAQSM
+1242 NVEPITDVVSS
-1254 IIKLADNLYQIE
+1254 IWKKEADNLYKFSE
-1266 GLADLDNGKLNYDT
+1266 FEDLYPGTFVDP
-1280 RIDDWRVMHNTY
+1280 RIDDSFIRVSM
-1292 TYFSK
+1292 SK
-1297 PVYKFADM
+1297 AFISD
-1305 QKNMTWKS
+1305 
-1313 AYEKLIAEQRTSPVY
+1313 EKLAERQSKILSISRYFDTDGQNASLFNEWLGKDINTNSADSEDVKHRIVNAITDEDRKKSIEALRLAIAPDVEESELLQMEIPF
-1328 SLIVRWVRL
+1328 VRIQ
-1337 PMNTDAAKSEEFK
+1337 MSDE
-1350 VNLKNNLSD
+1350 LKN
-1359 KDKHLS
+1359 
-1365 RQLLHQVLAP
+1365 
-1375 DMPFEEFLE
+1375 
-1384 TDVNFCRMQRRGH
+1384 
-1397 LMSSPFVSCYAGATQ
+1397 SPFVSVFVGGGVDAIQYMLSNSYGYSSHKETFLNTNLIIGTLKAKDLLLYIPTKY
-1412 ESIKFCLEGF
+1412 SEGF
-1422 YSISSHPQDV
+1422 
-1432 LDTNMIVGTFKPK
+1432 
-1445 DILYYISGDESEILI
+1445 I
-1460 EPSKIV
+1460 EPSKLSN
-1466 DSKIFKMDNVIRY
+1466 SKMFKLNNKLHSNLYAHNNMTFMFDVNGNVIINPQVTLSKHGVVNKIY
-1479 DADAVLNDYAIVSED
+1479 DGINGKEYKPSQVDDINVYFIDADVRDIDAANNLYNNSELANQKDKLKKVEDFDRQQKSIVGWKNRPPYLNYYDVIKLDMNEGRIVQSYIGIDYSKFYLDVYAID
-1494 GAVLVNPE
+1494 PN
-1502 LSLDKDDYAINIMN
+1502 
-1516 PLTDDILYSYSIA
+1516 
-1529 TGRWKDE
+1529 
-1536 VAPRFMGIIES
+1536 
-1547 DRTLDDYEE
+1547 
-1556 IEDDLELFDSQDD
+1556 
-1569 ITVNGITFHKKSDM
+1569 
-1583 RSDDLV
+1583 
-1589 IHQAYPAR
+1589 
-1597 VYNDS
+1597 
-1602 MFFSFDTNQ
+1602 
-1611 FYRANVLTDRL
+1611 
-1622 AVTNPEGRVITS
+1622 GRVITP
-1634 EEVETSFAEGNE
+1634 EETETSFAEGNE

-1657 TEETGIRPPN
+1657 TEETGVRPPN

-1690 KYAARYYQ
+1690 TYAARYYQ

-1715 NYVYG
+1715 NYVYA
-1720 EEQKKKR
+1720 EEKKKKR

-1745 YKKVQIAP
+1745 YKRVQIPP

-1770 EKIDGKLEGTL
+1770 EKIDGKLKGTL

-1818 ELQKRIDTRMRE
+1818 ELQNHIETQMRE
-1830 SWALYRVFKVVEEL
+1830 SWALYRVFRVVEEL
-1844 HPHKNLLS
+1844 HSYKDLLS
-1852 DEENTFEWL
+1852 SEEVTFEWL
-1861 YDLVKKNKKY
+1861 YDLVSKNEKY
-1871 LDLYVKFLS
+1871 LK
-1880 EFDTLIKYDKNGVI
+1880 
-1894 ISQKAIKIPDVYA
+1894 VYA
-1907 RIRYMSKYDG
+1907 KLLEEYDAIHQKSFDISDTYARTRYMSTYNG
-1917 TINSER
+1917 TLKSER
-1923 NVGSVVRLA
+1923 DVASVVRLA
-1932 GVLKWETTER
+1932 GVLNWNITHKNT
-1942 TNKYDLI
+1942 KYDLV

-1965 IIDAIKNRE
+1965 IIDAIKTRE
-1974 FVKKLKERE
+1974 FVKKSKELMT
-1983 ANFEAEGKSYE
+1983 EGKSYE
-1994 EAKMESLMFLQELSE
+1994 ETKMESLMFLQELSE

-2016 SELTARYNDRNNL
+2016 SELTARYNGRDNL
-2029 ERAVVEGVLTD
+2029 ERAAVEGVVAD
-2040 AFGDYVVIPDGTPVV
+2040 AFGDYVVIPDSTPVV
-2055 TSSHMVNRIKGMMRT
+2055 TSSHMVNRMRGMMRT
-2070 IRRNLTGKELET
+2070 IRRNLTGKGLET

-2102 QNAIK
+2102 QNAIR
-2107 NKTRSGV
+2107 NKTRNGV
-2114 HYENKTVDELTPLLD
+2114 HYENKTVDELAPLLD
-2129 RIITIADKA
+2129 RIATIKDKA
-2138 KASYRNNRDSQKIRE
+2138 KASYRNNRDSQKINE

-2177 IPKIVEIVTEGES
+2177 IPKVVEIITEGES

-2227 RHVKMVSETFLEANA
+2227 RHVKMVSETFLEENA

-2299 SDKLAKVED
+2299 SDKLTKAEG

-2328 KELNPELVIANELS
+2328 KELNPELVIANEMS
-2342 RKAGVEID
+2342 RKAGVKISEED
-2350 ENDISDIVKAI
+2350 VSDIIKTI

-2370 EAKQK
+2370 AVKQK
-2375 VYDKYLGKVRE
+2375 VYDKYLGEVRE
-2386 RHNNRKKL
+2386 RYNNRKKL

-2418 NWASNQVIS
+2418 NWVSNTAIS
-2427 GTNKVIDKLLSK
+2427 LTNKGVDALLSK

-2450 YRIAGTKVSSEVASY
+2450 YRIAGTKVSNEVASY
-2465 IKANLID
+2465 IEANLID

-2486 DIRQDTKGRSH
+2486 DIRQDTKGRNH

-2517 ISENKYVAGLE
+2517 ISENKYVAGME
-2528 DFIRKRISDDKA
+2528 NFIRKKISDDKA

-2563 SAEVLSVNY
+2563 RAEVLSENY

-2578 TYVAEAFKLAAYDY
+2578 TYVAEAFKLASYDY

-2626 SWNWFLEGLK
+2626 SWNWFVEGLK

-2653 NTIERMDKKRQQ
+2653 NTIERMDKRRQQ

-2677 AQYLTMRDITKGVI
+2677 AQYLTMRDISKGVI

-2706 IAKIDEEDDQY
+2706 MAKIDEEDDQY

-2728 DISELFGTQG
+2728 DISEIFGTQG

-2746 GAIMDDNAKV
+2746 GAIMDDDAKV
-2756 DDIVAAA
+2756 DDIVAAT
-2763 LDQMFMDSTFS
+2763 LDQMFIDSTFS

-2791 YQPVSMLNMMIPNF
+2791 YQPVSMLNMMVPNF
-2805 FKTISA
+2805 FKTISTI
-2811 VTTPY
+2811 TTPY
-2816 QVKYSDGV
+2816 QVKYNDGI
-2824 IGKIGR
+2824 IGKIER

-2852 EKQVSQKMWLLTKGI
+2852 EKQVTQKMWWLTKGI

-2907 VKLSAEE
+2907 VRLSAEE

-2990 ATDSEYRVLRELG
+2990 ATDSEYRILRELG